1 MKLAKLIL
9 FLAGAAQALA
19 APVDIWAAGVSQEA
33 GWKDYNKKFDGRDN
47 ELCWAITAANLIDWW
62 QTRNPDRVP
71 ADTPRGEEILQTLV
85 RSFSNAG
92 SDPDEAIYWWFN
104 GVYKPGSPDC
114 AALRPNCPGGFLKN
128 LLPKEREI
136 KGNLLISMRGEQ
148 VNAASATTALIEGAK
163 KGAAFWVGVSY
174 ISPKGRPAMHSLNV
188 WGIRYET
195 SENAPPRLCGIRIAD
210 SDDHLHGI
218 TYIPLKV
225 DQNMLIFDCPQ
236 HPLYGKMPR
245 IELDTITTLLPPGQQ
260 ADK

>member
-92 SDPDEAIYWWFN
+92 SDPDQALNWWFTGN
-104 GVYKPGSPDC
+104 YQPAGEDC
-114 AALRPNCPGGFLKN
+114 AEQKENTAGAYLRNALPPDTPLRGS
-128 LLPKEREI
+128 LLTA
-136 KGNLLISMRGEQ
+136 MRSPQ
-148 VNAASATTALIEGAK
+148 VTAESASNALVQGTQA
-163 KGAAFWVGVSY
+163 GAAFWIGVSY

-188 WGIRYET
+188 WGIRYDT
-195 SENAPPRLCGIRIAD
+195 DKTGKNKICGIWIAD
-210 SDDHLHGI
+210 SDDYKTGI
-218 TYIPLKV
+218 TFVELKEEN
-225 DQNMLIFDCPQ
+225 NMLVFHCPE
-236 HPLYGKMPR
+236 HPIYGK
-245 IELDTITTLLPPGQQ
+245 ISAITIDTISSLTPL
-260 ADK
+260 